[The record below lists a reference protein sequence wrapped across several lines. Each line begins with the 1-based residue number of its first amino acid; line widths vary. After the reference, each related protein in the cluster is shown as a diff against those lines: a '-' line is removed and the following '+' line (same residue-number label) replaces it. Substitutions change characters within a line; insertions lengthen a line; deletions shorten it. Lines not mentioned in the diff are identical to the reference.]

1 MLEKDLIFV
10 AVYSEQFLE
19 KKMRKKERNTEK
31 EKTSL
36 ISRGGGLTTAEAA
49 AYIGVS
55 EQWLRMS
62 RMKNPAWPGP
72 RYIKVSP
79 RIIIYRT
86 RHLDEFLAARVE
98 DPADRFVA
106 A

>member
-1 MLEKDLIFV
+1 
-10 AVYSEQFLE
+10 
-19 KKMRKKERNTEK
+19 MRSKATNTKKEM
-31 EKTSL
+31 SSVV
-36 ISRGGGLTTAEAA
+36 SRGGGLTTAAAA

-62 RMKNPAWPGP
+62 RMKNPAWAGP
-72 RYIKVSP
+72 RYVKVSP
-79 RIIIYRT
+79 RIVIYRP
-86 RHLDEFLAARVE
+86 RHLDEFLAARVM

>member
-1 MLEKDLIFV
+1 MP
-10 AVYSEQFLE
+10 
-19 KKMRKKERNTEK
+19 KKKRGNKRKK
-31 EKTSL
+31 KTGLNS
-36 ISRGGGLTTAEAA
+36 SGLTTAEAA

-62 RMKNPAWPGP
+62 RMKNPAWAGP
-72 RYIKVSP
+72 RYVKVSP
-79 RIIIYRT
+79 RIVIYRP
-86 RHLDEFLAARVE
+86 RHLDEFLAARVM